1 MRLLLDSNAFLWWM
15 RGDRF
20 DRAARRR
27 VERSGA
33 VVSAISVWELGDK
46 VAAGKLRLPVSVAEA
61 VDMHEF
67 GRLAMTVEH
76 ADRAARLPR
85 HHRDPFDRLLIAQA
99 QVERLTIVTRDDAFD
114 AYDVDVV
121 RC

>member
-1 MRLLLDSNAFLWWM
+1 MRLLLDSNALLWWM

-33 VVSAISVWELGDK
+33 FVSAITVWELGDK
-46 VAAGKLRLPVSVAEA
+46 VAAGKLRLPVSVPDA
-61 VDMHEF
+61 VDLHDF
-67 GRLAMTVEH
+67 DRLAITVDH

-99 QVERLTIVTRDDAFD
+99 QVEHLAIVTRDEAFD
-114 AYDVDVV
+114 AYDVDVLP
-121 RC
+121 C